1 MKVLMFG
8 WEFPPHILGGLGT
21 ASYGI
26 TAGLAKQPDM
36 QITFCIPKPWGD
48 EDKSFM
54 NIIGLSETPI
64 VWRDVDYDY
73 VKQRLGDKMSPE
85 QYYALRDHI
94 YADFNY
100 RLTDDLG
107 CIGFSGR
114 YPDNL
119 YDEINNYSIVAG
131 VIARQQEYD
140 IIHAHDWLTYPAGI
154 HAKNV
159 SGKPLVIH
167 VHATDFDRSRG
178 NVNPTVY
185 SIEKDGMDHADCI
198 MCVSELTRQTV
209 INHYHQDPAKCIA
222 MHNAVYPLSDDIK
235 EVVSH
240 RKPIAGRKERVVTF
254 LGRITM
260 QKGPEYFVEAAA
272 LVLQRTRNIRFCM
285 AGSGDMLNA
294 MIEMAAQRGIADR
307 FYFPGFMKG
316 KQVYEVFRDSDVYV
330 MPSVSEPFGIS
341 PLEAMQCGVPSII
354 SYQSGCAEILEKC
367 IKTDYWDIHA
377 MADAMYSICTNDG
390 LYTYLQ
396 EEGRKE
402 VDEITWEK
410 VGQRIY
416 DCYCEVIARC
426 HH

>member
-1 MKVLMFG
+1 MFG

-26 TAGLAKQPDM
+26 TKGLSLQPDM
-36 QITFCIPKPWGD
+36 HITFCLPRPWGD

-54 NIIGLSETPI
+54 NIIGMSETPI
-64 VWRDVDYDY
+64 VWRDVNYDY
-73 VKQRLGDKMSPE
+73 VKSRIGNKMDP
-85 QYYALRDHI
+85 QLYYDLRDHI

-107 CIGFSGR
+107 CIEFSGR

-119 YDEINNYSIVAG
+119 QDEINNYSIVAG

-185 SIEKDGMDHADCI
+185 GIEKDGMDHADCI

-209 INHYHQDPAKCIA
+209 INHYHQDPAKVVT
-222 MHNAVYPLSDDIK
+222 MHNAVYPLSDSILQMVH
-235 EVVSH
+235 ERRESH
-240 RKPIAGRKERVVTF
+240 KDRKEKVVTF

-260 QKGPEYFVEAAA
+260 QKGPEYFVEAASQ
-272 LVLQRTRNIRFCM
+272 VLQRTRNIRFCM
-285 AGSGDMLNA
+285 AGSGDMMNA
-294 MIEMAAQRGIADR
+294 MIEMVAQRGIADR
-307 FYFPGFMKG
+307 FHFPGFMKG
-316 KQVYEVFRDSDVYV
+316 KQVYEALADSDVYV

-354 SYQSGCAEILEKC
+354 SKQSGCAEILDKC
-367 IKTDYWDIHA
+367 IKTDYWDINA
-377 MADAMYSICTNDG
+377 MSDAMYSLCTNPS
-390 LYTYLQ
+390 LHTYLK
-396 EEGRKE
+396 EEGKKE
-402 VDEITWEK
+402 VDQITWEK
-410 VGQRIY
+410 VGKRIY
-416 DCYCEVIARC
+416 DIYNSLL
-426 HH
+426 H